1 MDIMNEQV
9 DELVCGK
16 FGCKEQSA
24 GRGDERHS
32 DAEKRDDRSHD
43 CAKRDVVS
51 VRELKILKQN
61 VGQILKSSGVGAKVY
76 IFVQGFRVLYQ
87 VAKGTSSLTADDPI
101 VIFLTSLFHNS
112 KIISGRWR
120 S

>member
-1 MDIMNEQV
+1 MDEEV
-9 DELVCGK
+9 DELVCCK

-43 CAKRDVVS
+43 CAKRDMVS
-51 VRELKILKQN
+51 VRELKILIQN
-61 VGQILKSSGVGAKVY
+61 IGQILKSSKVGAKIC
-76 IFVQGFRVLYQ
+76 IFVKGFRVLYQ
-87 VAKGTSSLTADDPI
+87 VAEGTSSLTADDPI

-112 KIISGRWR
+112 KKRSGRWR